1 MLVIRKIEITNVSNV
16 EFLVIGLFP
25 IANAM
30 SFNTFDVVYET
41 LYTFYTPT
49 KASVHISFTEDG
61 ILTSLKF
68 ALLGHFMSLDIS
80 LEYNMPS

>member
-41 LYTFYTPT
+41 LYTF
-49 KASVHISFTEDG
+49 
-61 ILTSLKF
+61 
-68 ALLGHFMSLDIS
+68 
-80 LEYNMPS
+80 